1 MEINNFL
8 QGRKYYF
15 SLLASFL
22 IVLFVFFI
30 IKVLFFNSVIKEN
43 KQLLKD
49 INKLKKEHVEHTNN
63 KKILSKNLK
72 NIKSNYN
79 NASDS
84 YYLLE
89 EIESFYSSLSLLS
102 SENNLKIKKVDKKIL
117 EPQETNN
124 KKNNSKNLLKTFE
137 VYYSVQGQFSDY
149 LKLREDLSKNNK
161 VIVYKEET
169 ISKDSILRNN
179 VIINAI
185 LNVPAV
191 EKLNKDN

>member
-1 MEINNFL
+1 MEINKFL
-8 QGRKYYF
+8 KGRNYYV

-22 IVLFVFFI
+22 LVLFIFFI
-30 IKVLFFNSVIKEN
+30 IKVMFFNSIIKEN
-43 KQLLKD
+43 KQLAND
-49 INKLKKEHVEHTNN
+49 INKLEKEYIEHN
-63 KKILSKNLK
+63 KNKIKLSKNLK
-72 NIKSNYN
+72 KIKSNYN

-89 EIESFYSSLSLLS
+89 EIDSFYSNLSLLS

-124 KKNNSKNLLKTFE
+124 KKNNSSNLLKTFE

-149 LKLREDLSKNNK
+149 LKLREDLSNNNK
-161 VIVYKEET
+161 VIVYKEEI
-169 ISKDSILRNN
+169 ISKDSLLRNN
-179 VIINAI
+179 VFINAT

>member
-1 MEINNFL
+1 MEINKFL
-8 QGRKYYF
+8 EGRKYYV

-22 IVLFVFFI
+22 FVLFIFFI
-30 IKVLFFNSVIKEN
+30 IKVMFFNSTIKEN
-43 KQLLKD
+43 KQLAND
-49 INKLKKEHVEHTNN
+49 INKLEKEYIEHN
-63 KKILSKNLK
+63 KNKIKLSKNLK
-72 NIKSNYN
+72 KIKSNYS

-89 EIESFYSSLSLLS
+89 EIDSFYSNLSLLS

-124 KKNNSKNLLKTFE
+124 KKNNSANLLKTFE

-149 LKLREDLSKNNK
+149 LKLREDLSNNNK
-161 VIVYKEET
+161 VIVYKEEI
-169 ISKDSILRNN
+169 ISKDSLLRNN
-179 VIINAI
+179 VIINAT

>member
-1 MEINNFL
+1 MELNKL
-8 QGRKYYF
+8 LEGRKYYV

-22 IVLFVFFI
+22 LILFIFLI
-30 IKVLFFNSVIKEN
+30 IKIMFFNTIIKEN
-43 KQLLKD
+43 EQLAND
-49 INKLKKEHVEHTNN
+49 INKLEKEYIEHN
-63 KKILSKNLK
+63 KNKTQLSKNLK
-72 NIKSNYN
+72 KIKSNYN

-89 EIESFYSSLSLLS
+89 EIDSFYSNLSLLS
-102 SENNLKIKKVDKKIL
+102 SENNLKIKKVDKKIV

-124 KKNNSKNLLKTFE
+124 KKNNSTNLLKTFE

-149 LKLREDLSKNNK
+149 LKLREDLSNNNK
-161 VIVYKEET
+161 VIVYKEEI
-169 ISKDSILRNN
+169 ISKDSLLRNY
-179 VIINAI
+179 VIINAT

>member
-1 MEINNFL
+1 MEINKFL
-8 QGRKYYF
+8 EGRKYYV

-22 IVLFVFFI
+22 LVLFIFFI
-30 IKVLFFNSVIKEN
+30 IKVMFFNSIIKEN
-43 KQLLKD
+43 KQLAND
-49 INKLKKEHVEHTNN
+49 INKLEKEYIEHN
-63 KKILSKNLK
+63 KNKIKLSKNLK
-72 NIKSNYN
+72 KIKSNYN

-89 EIESFYSSLSLLS
+89 EIDSFYSNLSLLS

-124 KKNNSKNLLKTFE
+124 KKNNSTNLLKTFE

-149 LKLREDLSKNNK
+149 LKLREDLSNNNK
-161 VIVYKEET
+161 VIVYKEEI
-169 ISKDSILRNN
+169 ISKDSLLRNN
-179 VIINAI
+179 VIINAT

>member
-1 MEINNFL
+1 MEINKFL
-8 QGRKYYF
+8 EGRKYYV

-22 IVLFVFFI
+22 LVLFIFFI
-30 IKVLFFNSVIKEN
+30 IKVMFFNSIIKEN
-43 KQLLKD
+43 KQLAND
-49 INKLKKEHVEHTNN
+49 INKLEKEYIEHN
-63 KKILSKNLK
+63 KNKIKLSKNLK
-72 NIKSNYN
+72 KIKSNYN
-79 NASDS
+79 NASGS

-89 EIESFYSSLSLLS
+89 EIESFYSNLSLLS

-124 KKNNSKNLLKTFE
+124 KKNNSTNLLKTFE

-149 LKLREDLSKNNK
+149 LKLREDLSNNNK
-161 VIVYKEET
+161 VIVYKEEI
-169 ISKDSILRNN
+169 ISKDSLLRNN
-179 VIINAI
+179 VIINAT